1 MSSDSVPP
9 VKLHAWIDESGS
21 DHRLD
26 PGTYILA
33 AALTEIEREDETRQ
47 VMEGL
52 RLPGQKKL
60 HWRDENRR
68 RQRQISTAVARLEQ
82 SHLVV
87 VRTSDPSDTI
97 KRRRNKC
104 LERLLVELEARGI
117 TQATF
122 ESRGAA
128 DDRRDLEL
136 VQALRGVHR
145 LGPGLRIE
153 HQPGPSEPL
162 LWVPDAVCGAV
173 TSSRTSSSE
182 HLEIL
187 GERVSII
194 QI

>member
-1 MSSDSVPP
+1 MSSTSKPDGVR
-9 VKLHAWIDESGS
+9 AWIDESGS

-33 AALTEIEREDETRQ
+33 AAITKIEREDDVRRA
-47 VMEGL
+47 MEEL

-60 HWRDENRR
+60 HWRDESHR
-68 RQRQISTAVARLEQ
+68 RQRHISATVAGLKQ
-82 SHLVV
+82 AHLVV
-87 VRTSDPSDTI
+87 VRTSDPSDTM

-104 LERLLVELEARGI
+104 LEHLLVELETRGA

-122 ESRGAA
+122 ESRGPA

-145 LGPGLRIE
+145 LGSGLRIH

-162 LWVPDAVCGAV
+162 LWIPDAICGAV
-173 TSSRTSSSE
+173 TSARTSSTE
-182 HLEIL
+182 YLDAL
-187 GERVSII
+187 GEQVSII
-194 QI
+194 HI